1 MLNHIFCKRT
11 LLLAGF
17 ISLGYCNAAL
27 AQTINQGLIQTS
39 PAIVPTTPLTS
50 DANMPRGL
58 ELVTGFQNLSGGF
71 SNWRDITLR
80 GTYGLPSHLLQGEVS
95 VHRRFNQD
103 GTYLGL
109 SDTVTFNED
118 YYASIALG
126 LGDGAFYLPKY
137 RVDTVLYKK
146 FLTDRSLVGS
156 VGLGYYKA
164 PDGHSDKSLSLGAVY
179 YFESPWVA
187 EVGVRFNSS
196 NPGAIRTQ
204 QQFVAVTYGRAKQ
217 DLLTVRYASGGEG
230 YQTIASAA
238 QLVNFKSREASLS
251 WRHWLNPHTGVIVG
265 ANRYVN
271 PSYIRS
277 GLNVGIFHDF

>member
-1 MLNHIFCKRT
+1 MLRNMFCKRS
-11 LLLAGF
+11 LLLAGLA
-17 ISLGYCNAAL
+17 SLAYINAAT
-27 AQTINQGLIQTS
+27 AQTSNQGLIQTS
-39 PAIVPTTPLTS
+39 PAIVPTTPTDS
-50 DANMPRGL
+50 NADMPRSI
-58 ELVTGFQNLSGGF
+58 ELVTGFHNLSGGF
-71 SNWRDITLR
+71 PNWRDITVR

-95 VHRRFNQD
+95 VNRRFNQD
-103 GTYLGL
+103 GIYVGL

-118 YYASIALG
+118 YYGSVALG

-137 RVDTVLYKK
+137 RVDATLYKK

-164 PDGHSDKSLSLGAVY
+164 PDGHSDKSLSLGLVY

-204 QQFVAVTYGRAKQ
+204 QQFAAVTYGRAKQ
-217 DLLTVRYASGGEG
+217 DLVTVRYAWGGEG
-230 YQTIASAA
+230 YQTIATAG

-251 WRHWLNPHTGVIVG
+251 WRHWLSPRTGVVVG

-277 GLNVGIFHDF
+277 GVNVGIFHDF